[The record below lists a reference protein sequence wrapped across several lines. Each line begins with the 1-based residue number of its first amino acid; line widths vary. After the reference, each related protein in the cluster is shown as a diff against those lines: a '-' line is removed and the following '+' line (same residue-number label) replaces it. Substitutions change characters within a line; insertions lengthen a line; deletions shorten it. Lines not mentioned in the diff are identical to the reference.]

1 VKCPKVSYI
10 YHSFFIFEFI
20 PGRNSMAK
28 KIFLDTDIG
37 SDIDDVICL
46 IYLLNNPDCDLLG
59 ITTVTGEPDKRA
71 KIARKLCSDA
81 KQNIPVMSG
90 RADPLIIPQYQR
102 KADQASVV
110 ETWHG
115 NSEDPFPNAI
125 DFMRRTIHEN
135 PHEVTL
141 LAIGPLTN
149 VALLFLVDPEIP
161 SLLDGLMMMCGS
173 FYGSSLKNITL
184 EWNAIC
190 DPHATEI
197 VYHTPIQKH
206 YSVGLDVTQKVTMS
220 PAEFREKFSRGQLSQ
235 VLDYAEIWLQKRD
248 LVTFHDPLAAA
259 AIFEPAIV
267 KFEQGIVTVDLEN
280 TRTMGLTD
288 FTPAMDGPHL
298 VAKDTNVKAY
308 FDHFYSK
315 F

>member
-1 VKCPKVSYI
+1 
-10 YHSFFIFEFI
+10 
-20 PGRNSMAK
+20 MAK

-46 IYLLNNPDCDLLG
+46 TYLLNNPDCDLFG

-71 KIARKLCSDA
+71 KIARKLCA
-81 KQNIPVMSG
+81 QAGKNIQVVSG
-90 RADPLIIPQYQR
+90 RANPLIIPQYQR
-102 KADQASVV
+102 FADQARVV
-110 ETWHG
+110 ENWNDNTG
-115 NSEDPFPNAI
+115 NQNSNAI

-135 PHEVTL
+135 PNEVTL

-149 VALLFLVDPEIP
+149 VALLFLVDSEIP
-161 SLLDGLMMMCGS
+161 SLLDGLVMMCGS

-197 VYHTPIQKH
+197 VYRTPIQKH
-206 YSVGLDVTQKVTMS
+206 FSIGLDVTQKVTMS
-220 PAEFREKFSRGQLSQ
+220 PAEFREKFSRGSLSH

-259 AIFEPAIV
+259 AIFEPDIV
-267 KFEQGIVTVDLEN
+267 TFEQGIVTVDLDN
-280 TRTMGLTD
+280 KRTMGLTD
-288 FTPAMDGPHL
+288 FTPAMDGPHS
-298 VAKDTNVKAY
+298 VAMDTSADA
-308 FDHFYSK
+308 FFRHFFSK